1 MAATMGVETT
11 GLYADTGAH
20 YGETMAATALAEY
33 EYYTQNG
40 MVGGGRYWDGHAAA
54 GGPRYGDNTAWCA
67 CFLYYC
73 ADQCGYVGD
82 DELFGSTWILAVN
95 PLWAYF
101 DSKGMTH
108 YDRDYVPSVGDLILF
123 GDFAPTDRY
132 GAGLDHIGIVVQM
145 DDDGTMWVVDG
156 NNGNRCHRTAYSSYS
171 VGSPGLGPTV
181 IAGYVS
187 PEYPQTGST
196 NLLYLQESGD
206 TAPQLA
212 AGERDGLSLA
222 GLGRFTEA
230 QLPEVLQELE
240 KRYPKL
246 WSEDLGKFQ
255 TDREAFS
262 KAWNGL
268 ATTNAQAFGA
278 AQLSISGRLYVQPI
292 LTELR
297 NSQKFDWGKTP
308 FRQEILWAVCTMTD
322 QTDAAKAILT
332 DLCTGQENNVEDG
345 ALWTAIQ
352 GKLQE
357 VPKTYGT
364 SLWPTATAAQKG
376 NWNLGWTSFLSLLQG
391 KYITEG

>member
-40 MVGGGRYWDGHAAA
+40 MVGGGRYWDGYATA
-54 GGPRYGDNTAWCA
+54 GGLRYGDNTPWCA
-67 CFLYYC
+67 CFVYYC
-73 ADQCGYVGD
+73 AAQCGYVGEN
-82 DELFGSTWILAVN
+82 ELFGSSWILAVN

-101 DSKGMTH
+101 DSKGMSH

-123 GDFAPTDRY
+123 GDFAPTNRH
-132 GAGLDHIGIVVQM
+132 GAGLDHIGIVVRM

-156 NNGNRCHRTAYSSYS
+156 NNGNRCHLTAYSGYA
-171 VGSPGLGPTV
+171 VGSLGLGPTV

-278 AQLSISGRLYVQPI
+278 AQLAISGRLYVQPI

-297 NSQKFDWGKTP
+297 NSKKFDWGKTP

-332 DLCTGQENNVEDG
+332 DLCTGQKNDVEDG
-345 ALWTAIQ
+345 VLWTAIQ

-357 VPKTYGT
+357 VPKNYGAR
-364 SLWPTATAAQKG
+364 LWPAATAAQKG
-376 NWNLGWTSFLSLLQG
+376 SWTLGWNSFLPLLQG